1 MLWRVVLISHGF
13 RLQMAPAGP
22 GTLMRMN
29 DVVFAFL
36 FGIFILHE
44 YPDIYSI
51 SGASIIVLMTSAMG
65 IHKIYS
71 HTKK

>member
-1 MLWRVVLISHGF
+1 
-13 RLQMAPAGP
+13 MAPAGP

-36 FGIFILHE
+36 FGIFILQE
-44 YPDIYSI
+44 YPDIFSI

-71 HTKK
+71 NKR

>member
-1 MLWRVVLISHGF
+1 
-13 RLQMAPAGP
+13 MAPAGP

-44 YPDIYSI
+44 YPDIYSV
-51 SGASIIVLMTSAMG
+51 SGASLIVIMTSAMG
-65 IHKIYS
+65 IHKMN
-71 HTKK
+71 K

>member
-1 MLWRVVLISHGF
+1 
-13 RLQMAPAGP
+13 MAPAGP

-36 FGIFILHE
+36 FGILILHE

-65 IHKIYS
+65 IHKIYA
-71 HTKK
+71 HQKGKK

>member
-1 MLWRVVLISHGF
+1 MLHS
-13 RLQMAPAGP
+13 LQMAPAGP

-44 YPDIYSI
+44 YPDAYSI

-65 IHKIYS
+65 IHKIYA
-71 HTKK
+71 HKKN